1 MAGRDCLHTISLLFL
16 FKCHQ
21 YLLLL
26 TEQLTTLVQLTAL
39 LLVEHRCINI
49 ALHCTI
55 VASHCINIAL
65 KCINIALHCT
75 NIALHCINIALH
87 CTNSVLLCIN
97 IKSCSGILTIYQCND
112 ALGFCGSE
120 AQEFTMHCNAIHMM
134 RGVMNQHRPMAGKL
148 PYLPP
153 HCLVCG
159 RTTVG
164 TMWSTYKCTTKWPA
178 S

>member
-1 MAGRDCLHTISLLFL
+1 MPSIYIASVNRTIDHTRAVNRSVAGGASL
-16 FKCHQ
+16 HQ
-21 YLLLL
+21 Y
-26 TEQLTTLVQLTAL
+26 
-39 LLVEHRCINI
+39 CI
-49 ALHCTI
+49 ALHQYCI
-55 VASHCINIAL
+55 ASI
-65 KCINIALHCT
+65 
-75 NIALHCINIALH
+75 LHCISPILYCIASILH
-87 CTNSVLLCIN
+87 CISPILHYIMHCIN
-97 IKSCSGILTIYQCND
+97 IKSCSGVLTIHQCND

-134 RGVMNQHRPMAGKL
+134 RGVMNQHRSMAGKL

>member
-1 MAGRDCLHTISLLFL
+1 MITYSGNLGFGFWVAPWLLDGRQRQRRHCLHTTITLLFL

-21 YLLLL
+21 YILLLW
-26 TEQLTTLVQLTAL
+26 TEQLTTPVQLTAV
-39 LLVEHRCINI
+39 LLVEHR
-49 ALHCTI
+49 
-55 VASHCINIAL
+55 
-65 KCINIALHCT
+65 
-75 NIALHCINIALH
+75 CINIALH